1 MNFPM
6 NLGVKPLGR
15 QADGPSPV
23 VAAELAAFAAF
34 KADWFAALAL
44 PLNDRAKALRGV
56 QLAHA
61 SPNARA
67 EREAAFRELGLD
79 W

>member
-23 VAAELAAFAAF
+23 IVAELAAFADY
-34 KADWFAALAL
+34 KRDWFAALAL
-44 PLNDRAKALRGV
+44 PLGERAKALR
-56 QLAHA
+56 AARIKHA
-61 SPNARA
+61 APEKRA
-67 EREAAFRELGLD
+67 GFIKTFRELGLD